1 MKCDRGSKQL
11 CSDSCLTLAQQIRVK
26 KQGGVSELTLIMF
39 SMIILCFLCNK
50 VSKLSLYAF
59 ESSRSRL
66 LLLSCACNKSAILD
80 YPIYTNTFILLFTG
94 KSECNTQ
101 DCQRTFKDLSSEI
114 IQFKI
119 PSVQTLKDHEHV
131 LRHCETSQK
140 AKKAKSQFVPPYDN
154 PHTQHQVITHSTKE
168 VRNHTKTAEKFL
180 EHSVHI
186 DTSSSRYNFRLTYET
201 GDKTTTGTF
210 VTYDNVEH
218 YMRRID
224 ILFDATGFRTMFP
237 GGLVYSDED
246 TTKSEGTYE
255 EVHNKA
261 EARTRHTNKAEEKL
275 DALAEKNKTNRA
287 ESLAKWR
294 KEREEIESGS
304 VQKPPSDYAF
314 ENQKER
320 LREPECKGAGKS
332 TRKRK
337 AASTPEGYRAAP
349 KKRLDIDKS

>member
-1 MKCDRGSKQL
+1 MS
-11 CSDSCLTLAQQIRVK
+11 
-26 KQGGVSELTLIMF
+26 
-39 SMIILCFLCNK
+39 
-50 VSKLSLYAF
+50 
-59 ESSRSRL
+59 
-66 LLLSCACNKSAILD
+66 
-80 YPIYTNTFILLFTG
+80 
-94 KSECNTQ
+94 
-101 DCQRTFKDLSSEI
+101 
-114 IQFKI
+114 
-119 PSVQTLKDHEHV
+119 
-131 LRHCETSQK
+131 
-140 AKKAKSQFVPPYDN
+140 PPYDN
-154 PHTQHQVITHSTKE
+154 PRTQHEVIKHSTKE

-218 YMRRID
+218 YMRRVD

-237 GGLVYSDED
+237 RGLVYSDEE

-261 EARTRHTNKAEEKL
+261 EARMRHTNKAEEKL

-294 KEREEIESGS
+294 EKREEIESSS

-314 ENQKER
+314 EDQKRR
-320 LREPECKGAGKS
+320 LREPECKGTEKIYSQA
-332 TRKRK
+332 
-337 AASTPEGYRAAP
+337 
-349 KKRLDIDKS
+349 